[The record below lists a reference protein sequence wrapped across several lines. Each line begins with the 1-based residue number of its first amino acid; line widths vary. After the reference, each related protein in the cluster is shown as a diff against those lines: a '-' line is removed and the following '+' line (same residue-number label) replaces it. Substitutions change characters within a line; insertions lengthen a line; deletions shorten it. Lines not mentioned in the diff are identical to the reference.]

1 MWNTWWCQAG
11 INRNMRC
18 IEIGLANKVVDVLN
32 KINRNMRCIEM
43 IADAADHVDDL
54 GLIET

>member
-1 MWNTWWCQAG
+1 MLAQSSAMQ

-18 IEIGLANKVVDVLN
+18 IEIGGAYKDNEN
-32 KINRNMRCIEM
+32 N
-43 IADAADHVDDL
+43 A

>member
-1 MWNTWWCQAG
+1 MSFW
-11 INRNMRC
+11 
-18 IEIGLANKVVDVLN
+18 
-32 KINRNMRCIEM
+32 INRNMRCIEM

>member
-1 MWNTWWCQAG
+1 
-11 INRNMRC
+11 MRC